1 MKTDMGLVNA
11 PAAVLVDFEP
21 IAAINFGV
29 LGEQE
34 ASATDSG
41 LESVSCCNSII
52 ATG

>member
-1 MKTDMGLVNA
+1 MSTDLGLVNA
-11 PAAVLVDFEP
+11 PAAVLVEFEP
-21 IAAINFGV
+21 VAAINLGV
-29 LGEQE
+29 LGAQE